1 MLHKKIFFLCLALL
15 TFSGTAMVSAAS
27 VSKITAEELNLKLN
41 NPELIIIDVRLERDW
56 ESSTLKIKGAVWE
69 DFQEVNSWAE
79 KYSRD
84 RTIILY
90 CD

>member
-1 MLHKKIFFLCLALL
+1 MLHKKIFFIFLVLL
-15 TFSGTAMVSAAS
+15 IFPGTAIVSAAS
-27 VSKITAEELNLKLN
+27 VSKITAEELHLKLN
-41 NPELIIIDVRLERDW
+41 DPELIIIDVRLERDW